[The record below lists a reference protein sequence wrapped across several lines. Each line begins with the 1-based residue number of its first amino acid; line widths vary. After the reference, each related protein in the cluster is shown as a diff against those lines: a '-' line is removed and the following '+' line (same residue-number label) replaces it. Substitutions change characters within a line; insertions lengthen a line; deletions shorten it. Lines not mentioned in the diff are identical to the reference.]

1 MSEPATLSLALARF
15 ATGVSFEGLPD
26 EVVRSIRE
34 RLLDTIGLC
43 LGAHPLDTSSMARSL
58 ALAWGGP
65 REATTIGFGDLL
77 PATGAG
83 FVNGVLAH
91 SLDFDD
97 THLPSV
103 LHPSASVIP
112 AALAA
117 AEAVQAS
124 LEATIA
130 AAAAGYEV
138 CIRTGMA
145 AYDRELGNSIFF
157 ERGWHATSICGTLA
171 AAVVGAKLYGLDAE
185 GIGHALGIA
194 CSMGSGIIEAN
205 RAGGSVKRL
214 HCGWAVHAGLIAAQC
229 ARAGI
234 TGPPTALEGR
244 FGFYQAF
251 CSGRFFP
258 DEIVRGLGNE
268 WCIPGIFY
276 KPYPANHFTHA
287 GIDAA
292 LRLRERVDVGQ
303 IESLTLGVATPTV
316 RTIGEPREEKIRPR
330 SGYHAQ
336 FSGPFTVAAALIGG
350 GGLGVDLDDFTDANA
365 LAPRYLELASKV
377 TVVADPRCD
386 SIFPNQFPAILSARL
401 QDGSVIEE
409 VVLVNRG
416 GPDNPLSR
424 EELTVKFTGNATRTI
439 SRDRALALADAILE
453 GRALSTRELMKA
465 TRAQPGRRSS
475 EE

>member
-1 MSEPATLSLALARF
+1 MTSTETPTLSQALARF
-15 ATGVSFEGLPD
+15 ADGVSYAALP
-26 EVVRSIRE
+26 EAVERSIRE
-34 RLLDTIGLC
+34 RILDTIGLC
-43 LGAHPLDTSSMARSL
+43 LGAGPLDTSAMGRSV
-58 ALAWGGP
+58 ALAWGGAG
-65 REATTIGFGDLL
+65 EATTIGFGDRL

-112 AALAA
+112 AALATG
-117 AEAVQAS
+117 EAVNAS
-124 LEATIA
+124 LEDIIA
-130 AAAAGYEV
+130 AAAAGYEI

-171 AAVVGAKLYGLDAE
+171 AAAVGAKLFGLGAD

-194 CSMGSGIIEAN
+194 CSMGSGVIEAN

-229 ARAGI
+229 ARAGL

-251 CSGRFFP
+251 CSGRFFA
-258 DEIVRGLGNE
+258 DEILSGLGDD

-292 LRLRERVDVGQ
+292 LRLRKRVDIGL

-350 GGLGVDLDDFTDANA
+350 GGLGVDLADFTDANA
-365 LAPRYLELASKV
+365 RDARYLDLAARV
-377 TVVADPRCD
+377 TVVGDPECD
-386 SIFPNQFPAILSARL
+386 AIFPNQFPAVLRARL
-401 QDGSVIEE
+401 QDGTVLEE
-409 VVLVNRG
+409 KVLANRG
-416 GPDNPLSR
+416 GPGDPLSR
-424 EELTVKFTGNATRTI
+424 EELTVKFMGNATRTM
-439 SRDRALALADAILE
+439 SRERALALASLVFDARGIPV
-453 GRALSTRELMKA
+453 RDLMNA
-465 TRAQPGRRSS
+465 TGAGAA
-475 EE
+475 

>member
-1 MSEPATLSLALARF
+1 MAEPASLSIALARF
-15 ATGVSFEGLPD
+15 ADGVSHAALP
-26 EVVRSIRE
+26 EAVERSIRE

-43 LGAHPLDTSSMARSL
+43 LGAGPLDTSAMGRSV

-65 REATTIGFGDLL
+65 PEATTIGFGDRL

-117 AEAVQAS
+117 GEAVQAS
-124 LEATIA
+124 LEELIA
-130 AAAAGYEV
+130 AAAAGYEI

-171 AAVVGAKLYGLDAE
+171 AAAVGARLYGLGAE

-194 CSMGSGIIEAN
+194 CSMGSGLIEAN

-229 ARAGI
+229 ARAGL

-258 DEIVRGLGNE
+258 DEILRGLGEE

-292 LRLRERVDVGQ
+292 LRLRKRVDPGR

-316 RTIGEPREEKIRPR
+316 RTIGEPREEKARPR

-350 GGLGVDLDDFTDANA
+350 GGLGVDLADFTDAHA
-365 LAPRYLELASKV
+365 REERYLSLAAKV
-377 TVVADPRCD
+377 TVVADPECD
-386 SIFPNQFPAILSARL
+386 AIFPNQFPAVLRARL
-401 QDGSVIEE
+401 HDGTVIEE
-409 VVLVNRG
+409 KVLANRG
-416 GPDNPLSR
+416 GPDHPLSR
-424 EELTVKFTGNATRTI
+424 EELMVKFLGNATRTI
-439 SRDRALALADAILE
+439 SRERAQDLANLVVEARGI
-453 GRALSTRELMKA
+453 SVPHLMKA
-465 TRAQPGRRSS
+465 TGPDAALPS
-475 EE
+475 